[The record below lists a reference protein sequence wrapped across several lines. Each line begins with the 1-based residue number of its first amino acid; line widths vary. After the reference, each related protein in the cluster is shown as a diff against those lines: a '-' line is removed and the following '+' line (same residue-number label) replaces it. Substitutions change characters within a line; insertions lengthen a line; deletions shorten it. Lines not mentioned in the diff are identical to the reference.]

1 MKSTVNVQE
10 KPGILKMSA
19 QVNNPQTLTGSSQY
33 QSGQLVSQSAG
44 QPADQSGQ
52 VPLATQEE
60 MKRALN
66 RVLNSKHFVHAP
78 MKQKFLRLT
87 CDFHLSG
94 RGAELNEYLIG
105 REVFDRDDSYNPATD
120 PIVRVGAHGVRE
132 KLALYYQREG
142 ADDEIR
148 IEIPVGSYEPVFIKT
163 GQALPAEAAMALSA
177 GVDVGRQL
185 PAEIDVEPATRGSK
199 QRAAGK
205 KTLAPMQIAVAAL
218 STAVIVLLIIV
229 LGQRGK
235 VESHALAIAKNRD
248 SYGAVWEPFL
258 KSSEPTLLI
267 LSNPSVYRTA
277 TGADPDMATRRSL
290 ALSQE
295 QAAMLTSA
303 SGGRLPSKPDHP
315 LQLIPAFNMYTGIGE
330 AIGVYRLSS
339 LLQAAG
345 EQTLLKQS
353 RSIGPEDLRDYDI
366 ILLGSVYSNQW
377 SKPLSIKENFVYTTR
392 ATIENLAPAQGEQ
405 SEYKAAFDERTGSLI
420 EDYALITVTP
430 GVTGHRTVMVLAGIY
445 SEGTEAAADFV
456 TNASYL
462 NELNQRLPQLR
473 DQSAPPRYYQALL
486 KVRVENSFPTKVS
499 LLTVRELQSAQ

>member
-1 MKSTVNVQE
+1 MRQ
-10 KPGILKMSA
+10 A
-19 QVNNPQTLTGSSQY
+19 
-33 QSGQLVSQSAG
+33 
-44 QPADQSGQ
+44 
-52 VPLATQEE
+52 LA
-60 MKRALN
+60 

-132 KLALYYQREG
+132 KLALYYQKEG
-142 ADDEIR
+142 VDDEIR
-148 IEIPVGSYEPVFIKT
+148 IEIPVGSYEPVFIRT
-163 GQALPAEAAMALSA
+163 VQSPPAESAAPASAEAEIERQYPGASQVGGDAEPGPDESKPRATGKRKLTAMQVAIVALS
-177 GVDVGRQL
+177 VV
-185 PAEIDVEPATRGSK
+185 
-199 QRAAGK
+199 
-205 KTLAPMQIAVAAL
+205 
-218 STAVIVLLIIV
+218 VIVLVVLV
-229 LGQRGK
+229 LGQRGS
-235 VESHALAIAKNRD
+235 VESQALAVAKNRD
-248 SYGAVWEPFL
+248 AYGAVWDPFL
-258 KSSEPTLLI
+258 KSPEPTLLI
-267 LSNPSVYRTA
+267 LSNPTVHRA
-277 TGADPDMATRRSL
+277 VTGADPDLATRGAITL
-290 ALSQE
+290 TPE
-295 QAAMLTSA
+295 QATTLTNA
-303 SGGRLPSKPDHP
+303 SGGRLPLKLDKP

-330 AIGVYRLSS
+330 AIGIYRLSS

-377 SKPLSIKENFVYTTR
+377 SKPLSIKENFVYSTR

-405 SEYKAAFDERTGSLI
+405 SEYKAVFDDRAGILI

-430 GVTGHRTVMVLAGIY
+430 GVTGQRTVMVLAGIY

-456 TNASYL
+456 TNTSYL
-462 NELNQRLPQLR
+462 KELNQRLRQLR
-473 DQSAPPRYYQALL
+473 GQSAPPPRYYQALL

-499 LLTVRELQSAQ
+499 LLTVRELQALQ

>member
-1 MKSTVNVQE
+1 MT
-10 KPGILKMSA
+10 A
-19 QVNNPQTLTGSSQY
+19 QLNNLQTAGGSSQY
-33 QSGQLVSQSAG
+33 QQGTQAEQAG
-44 QPADQSGQ
+44 QSP
-52 VPLATQEE
+52 PATQEE
-60 MKRALN
+60 MRQALN
-66 RVLNSKHFVHAP
+66 RVLTSKHFVHAP

-87 CDFHLSG
+87 CDFHLNG

-142 ADDEIR
+142 VDDQFR
-148 IEIPVGSYEPVFIKT
+148 IEIPVGSYEPVFIRT
-163 GQALPAEAAMALSA
+163 SQALAAETAASSSAEVEIEKQSPAAAELATDEGKPRASKRALA
-177 GVDVGRQL
+177 R
-185 PAEIDVEPATRGSK
+185 
-199 QRAAGK
+199 
-205 KTLAPMQIAVAAL
+205 MQIAVAAL
-218 STAVIVLLIIV
+218 SVAVIVLLVIA
-229 LGQRGK
+229 LGERGK
-235 VESHALAIAKNRD
+235 VESQALAVAKNRD

-258 KSSEPTLLI
+258 KSAEPTLLI
-267 LSNPSVYRTA
+267 LSNPIVHRAA
-277 TGADPDMATRRSL
+277 TGADPDLATRGAITL
-290 ALSQE
+290 TPE
-295 QAAMLTSA
+295 QATTLTSA
-303 SGGRLPSKPDHP
+303 SGGRLPLKEAKR

-339 LLQAAG
+339 LLQVAG
-345 EQTLLKQS
+345 EQTQLKQS

-405 SEYKAAFDERTGSLI
+405 SEYKAVFDERSGNLL

-462 NELNQRLPQLR
+462 NELNQRLLQLKG
-473 DQSAPPRYYQALL
+473 QSAPPKYYQALL

-499 LLTVRELQSAQ
+499 LLTVRELQAAQ